1 MTSVA
6 VIGAG
11 VTGLT
16 TAYELLDRG
25 FEVTVF
31 DRHRYAA
38 METSFANGGQLSA
51 SNAETW
57 TQWGTVLKG
66 LKWMLS
72 ADAPLLVNPAPTLH
86 KMRWMAEFLSNIP
99 NYKREHHRDRA
110 PRDRRA
116 RGALRDG
123 GARGHRLRPRAARHP
138 ALLRPAEGPRARPH
152 GQRAARRGRARAAR
166 AHAGG
171 DPRGRAGAARRLR
184 RRLPDRERQLGR
196 HPQVH
201 HGPGAGLRP
210 ARRRAAL
217 RHRGRRGRRR
227 RRRGADRSRRPRG
240 GLRRRRGLRRHP
252 QPRDR
257 PALGD
262 RVNIYPVKGYSITV
276 HLDDAE
282 SQAAAPWVSLL
293 DDRAKIVASR
303 FGKDR
308 FRIAGTAEFNGANRD
323 IRADRIRPLVEWC
336 ERHFPGISTEHATP
350 WAGLRPMTPSM
361 LPRVGR
367 GQSAGRLLQHRPR
380 PPRLDAVGGDRPA
393 RRRERRCRRW
403 RRAGPSCRS
412 PRAPRRLTSAGTK
425 TGRRTST
432 RLPDKA
438 ATSSRVPRRKLGAS
452 GSASYGLRVINS
464 R

>member
-31 DRHRYAA
+31 DRNRYAA

-66 LKWMLS
+66 LKWMLQ

-99 NYKREHHRDRA
+99 NYKKNTVETVRLAIAARAVLFEMAEREGIDF
-110 PRDRRA
+110 DLERRGILHFYSNQKDLA
-116 RGALRDG
+116 HARMVNGLLEQGGLLRRELSPAEVHELEPALHGDFVGGFLTESDSSGDIHKFTVGLAAACARRGADLRFGNDVYDVAAVDG
-123 GARGHRLRPRAARHP
+123 GARISSSGG
-138 ALLRPAEGPRARPH
+138 EENFDGVVVC
-152 GQRAARRGRARAAR
+152 
-166 AHAGG
+166 AG
-171 DPRGRAGAARRLR
+171 
-184 RRLPDRERQLGR
+184 
-196 HPQVH
+196 V
-201 HGPGAGLRP
+201 
-210 ARRRAAL
+210 
-217 RHRGRRGRRR
+217 
-227 RRRGADRSRRPRG
+227 RSRAIAA
-240 GLRRRRGLRRHP
+240 
-252 QPRDR
+252 
-257 PALGD
+257 ALGD

-276 HLDDAE
+276 HLNDAE
-282 SQAAAPWVSLL
+282 SQAAAPWISLL

-308 FRIAGTAEFNGANRD
+308 FRIAGTAEFSGANRD
-323 IRADRIRPLVEWC
+323 IRHDRIHPLVGWC
-336 ERHFPGISTEHATP
+336 EKHFPGISTEHATP

-367 GQSAGRLLQHRPR
+367 GKKPG
-380 PPRLDAVGGDRPA
+380 VFYN
-393 RRRERRCRRW
+393 
-403 RRAGPSCRS
+403 
-412 PRAPRRLTSAGTK
+412 
-425 TGRRTST
+425 TGHGHLGWTLS
-432 RLPDKA
+432 A
-438 ATSSRVPRRKLGAS
+438 ATARIVAESVAAEMKLPRMPTPGAVPA
-452 GSASYGLRVINS
+452 
-464 R
+464 

>member
-1 MTSVA
+1 MTQIA

-99 NYKREHHRDRA
+99 RYRA
-110 PRDRRA
+110 NTVETV
-116 RGALRDG
+116 
-123 GARGHRLRPRAARHP
+123 RLAIAARAVLFEMAAREGIDFDLERRGILHFYSNGKDLAHARMVNGLLAAGGLERRELSPGEMREVEP
-138 ALLRPAEGPRARPH
+138 ALCGDFVGGFLTPSDSSGDIHKFTTGLAA
-152 GQRAARRGRARAAR
+152 ACARRGASLRFGTEVDGLEARDGVR
-166 AHAGG
+166 IVSGGREERFDGVVVSAGI
-171 DPRGRAGAARRLR
+171 
-184 RRLPDRERQLGR
+184 
-196 HPQVH
+196 
-201 HGPGAGLRP
+201 
-210 ARRRAAL
+210 
-217 RHRGRRGRRR
+217 
-227 RRRGADRSRRPRG
+227 RSR
-240 GLRRRRGLRRHP
+240 
-252 QPRDR
+252 
-257 PALGD
+257 AFAAMLGD

-276 HLDDAE
+276 QLADAA
-282 SQAAAPWVSLL
+282 SQAAAPWISLL

-336 ERHFPGISTEHATP
+336 EKHFPGVSTEHATP

-367 GQSAGRLLQHRPR
+367 GKRPGVFYNTGHGHLGWTLSAATARLV
-380 PPRLDAVGGDRPA
+380 A
-393 RRRERRCRRW
+393 ERV
-403 RRAGPSCRS
+403 AGEL
-412 PRAPRRLTSAGTK
+412 APRRTEV
-425 TGRRTST
+425 
-432 RLPDKA
+432 RLPVA
-438 ATSSRVPRRKLGAS
+438 AA
-452 GSASYGLRVINS
+452 A
-464 R
+464 